1 MSKKSYKRIK
11 NFSTIISPEKTIME
25 IEKMLSEYGA
35 TKIMKEYDDKGRP
48 IFLAFAIQT
57 KRGEVPIKLPAK
69 ISQVLMM
76 FDKEVSKGLL
86 PNKYSGDKEQAFR
99 VGWRIIKDW
108 IDAQLTLIRLELVK
122 PEEIFLPYIWDN
134 QNQET
139 LYEKL
144 ERNGFQAIGYT
155 QSQNEERE

>member
-1 MSKKSYKRIK
+1 MSRKSYKRIK
-11 NFSTIISPEKTIME
+11 NFSTTISSEKTIME

-35 TKIMKEYDDKGRP
+35 TKIMKEYDEKGRP

-57 KRGEVPIKLPAK
+57 KRGELPIKLPAK
-69 ISQVLMM
+69 IPQVLMM
-76 FDKEVSKGLL
+76 FDKEVSEGLL

-144 ERNGFQAIGYT
+144 ERNNFQAIGYN
-155 QSQNEERE
+155 QSQDEGGE